1 MGVLYLMK
9 KSIIILLVMAAIGV
23 YWFWPKTHVKEPIVM
38 SVQVDEV
45 SKTLAV
51 SYIVEQ
57 GNDTYL
63 MEIAHNTKGFYP
75 PRTSGNWDGKTNFT
89 QVLATQNGYELR
101 EDIIELTDEQV
112 SYFLTFKGGTLPVN
126 ISFNDYSSIKT
137 TLILLLEDEAVD
149 VIENENTLRYTY
161 TPLKDETIDLIGH
174 YDSVATISFEQDN
187 AAIDFPLTLT
197 QGQSVDVI
205 IHDPYKLSSNDK
217 LLLEIVTKDNQAV
230 TKNISMTQSIP
241 KGYLRQIVNEF
252 NANN

>member
-1 MGVLYLMK
+1 MK
-9 KSIIILLVMAAIGV
+9 KSIIIFLAIAAIAVLGV
-23 YWFWPKTHVKEPIVM
+23 YWFWPKSHVKEPIVM

-57 GNDTYL
+57 INDTYL

-75 PRTSGNWDGKTNFT
+75 PRTSGNWDRETNYT

-101 EDIIELTDEQV
+101 EDVIELTDEQV
-112 SYFLTFKGGTLPVN
+112 SYFLSFKGGTLPVD
-126 ISFNDYSSIKT
+126 ISFNEYLPIKT
-137 TLILLLEDEAVD
+137 ILILVLEDEAVEL
-149 VIENENTLRYTY
+149 IENENTLRYRY
-161 TPLKDETIDLIGH
+161 TSLKDETIDLIGH
-174 YDSVATISFEQDN
+174 YDSVATISFEQEY
-187 AAIDFPLTLT
+187 AAVDFPLTLT

-217 LLLEIVTKDNQAV
+217 LLLEIVTDNQTV
-230 TKNISMTQSIP
+230 TNNISMSQSIP

>member
-1 MGVLYLMK
+1 MK
-9 KSIIILLVMAAIGV
+9 KSIIILLVIALIAV

-63 MEIAHNTKGFYP
+63 MEIAHNTKEFYP
-75 PRTSGNWDGKTNFT
+75 PRTSGNWDGETNFT

-101 EDIIELTDEQV
+101 EDVIELTDEQV
-112 SYFLTFKGGTLPVN
+112 SYFLNFKGGTLPVD
-126 ISFNDYSSIKT
+126 ISFNDYSPIKT
-137 TLILLLEDEAVD
+137 ILIVLLKDEAVD

-161 TPLKDETIDLIGH
+161 SPLKDETINLIGH

-187 AAIDFPLTLT
+187 KAIDFPLTLT

-217 LLLEIVTKDNQAV
+217 LLLEIVTNDNKAV
-230 TKNISMTQSIP
+230 TKNISMTHSIP

-252 NANN
+252 NANK